1 MAERQDD
8 VGTTAGKPEGRTL
21 SIVAFVLAG
30 IAVFIV
36 PIILGPIAAI
46 LGGIAM
52 SKGDPLGRWALA
64 AGIAGTIIGMALGAA
79 LVASMR
85 S

>member
-21 SIVAFVLAG
+21 SIVGFVLAG
-30 IAVFIV
+30 ISVFV
-36 PIILGPIAAI
+36 APIILGPIAAI
-46 LGGIAM
+46 LGWIAM

-64 AGIAGTIIGMALGAA
+64 AGIAGTIIGFALGAA
-79 LVASMR
+79 LIMSMR